1 MFLKDLKELSNE
13 KILELLNEAQE
24 RYNKRFDIWRITKD
38 STDNYFMEVHLR
50 TINNCKKILA
60 RRNIKVEFING
71 WEMI

>member
-50 TINNCKKILA
+50 TINNAKKILA